1 MNEKIK
7 LGVFSGLIF
16 ITTLLTIFFAY
27 ASGIN
32 DLNPLSSGILEEIQ
46 LLLTSIPFI
55 LFVIFVPLPF
65 TIISIACFT
74 FKDKFYS
81 YATGLIGGI
90 LTLIISI
97 FLFGFGAGE
106 IIIAI
111 FFLLSIMLFVETLYV
126 RKKELKTLIVFR
138 ATSEATKKAMLIIA
152 LSIFVATAISAIEN
166 NEQNIEVFGESVMNL
181 AFANNT
187 DNAEPI
193 ENIAELL
200 IVNQQQ
206 TVTTITNSEV
216 FEKIKEKEDVDV
228 QSFILTM
235 NNLEES
241 VYSNETREQVISQLQ
256 ENQKNNQNIITFDYL
271 RETSPAINTIAE
283 YYWLITAFTSATFF
297 MFFANIIVSNIA
309 GIYASILLQLSR
321 FIEKKPEEK
330 EE

>member
-1 MNEKIK
+1 MDEKTK

-16 ITTLLTIFFAY
+16 ITTLLTVFFVY
-27 ASGIN
+27 SSGIN
-32 DLNPLSSGILEEIQ
+32 NLNPLNSGILEEIQ

-65 TIISIACFT
+65 AIISIACFT

-81 YATGLIGGI
+81 YATGLSGGI
-90 LTLIISI
+90 LTLILSI
-97 FLFGFGAGE
+97 FLFDFGAGE

-111 FFLLSIMLFVETLYV
+111 FFLLSILLFVEILYI
-126 RKKELKTLIVFR
+126 RTKELKTLIVFR
-138 ATSEATKKAMLIIA
+138 ATSEATKKAMIIIA

-166 NEQNIEVFGESVMNL
+166 NEQNIEIFGESVMDL
-181 AFANNT
+181 AFTNNT
-187 DNAEPI
+187 NNAEPI
-193 ENIAELL
+193 ENIADLL
-200 IVNQQQ
+200 MVNQQQ
-206 TVTTITNSEV
+206 TVSTITNSKV
-216 FEKIKEKEDVDV
+216 FEKIKEKEDLDV
-228 QSFILTM
+228 QSFVVSMYAI
-235 NNLEES
+235 EQS

-309 GIYASILLQLSR
+309 GIYASILLQLNKV
-321 FIEKKPEEK
+321 FEKKPEEN